1 MRKILDRLTALVMVM
16 LMFIQTCVPAITSFA
31 KEEELDKRYVIQKLE
46 NLKQD
51 TYANFSLNL
60 ATILDDKNLDTDTNV
75 KFTLNATST
84 DSNIKL
90 LVRKDFSLYDE
101 RTFDKVEDA
110 YKEFDR
116 IDKSLKDQGLSL
128 DVSVVQDG
136 EKYRIKNNYVPQA
149 GKEDFGSDYKVYSLK
164 VIDKF
169 DFDKQGLYNK
179 LPENDKLSAEHNL
192 QLGEQRRLQQDGEVP
207 EPGKHNVTYIFNFK
221 VDKSVDP
228 ALTTIALNKDANN
241 PLEVKQNADL
251 FAAILN
257 DKTYSVYQT
266 EQLPAEVTSSIEH
279 KKEVAKKKAEAKAKA
294 EADAKEK
301 KEADEKA
308 KKEADEKAKKEADEK
323 AKKEAEAKA
332 KAEADKIKAEQD
344 KKAQEQ
350 KTAEEK
356 AKAEADAKAKAEAE
370 AKAKAEAE
378 KLAAAEKAKQ
388 EQLAKEQAEAE
399 AKRAAEEKAK
409 KDLENKKLLGL
420 VKDTEEKQEE
430 EPIIKKKEIKE
441 EVKSEPATP
450 QERKQKAEEFD
461 KALKDRKEEIK
472 KSEDKKD
479 ANNKEDNKK
488 TTDKKEVS
496 KETKGLLE
504 GIKEFF
510 GFSNLQ
516 KADRELKAIL
526 SVKANGLKEV
536 QALLSS
542 FEEKYHLT
550 KEEQAKLMDD
560 NKDAIKA
567 LIERDADKNFRPQVL
582 MDAMG
587 SNQLTA
593 EEKENLKKKKFTI
606 KTRFDASVA
615 NGTIP
620 TTQSFTI
627 ELDKKLTVNDK
638 TSLKAIRDKN
648 GNVIANPTYNETA
661 NSITYNL
668 VQPITENL
676 QIPLNIPVDYNTD
689 NITLDEYGN
698 FTVINKVSGIGINN
712 PPKDLVPQ
720 KIDRNGNSAGSII
733 EHGRHDVI
741 EIIEPDDE
749 KYKVNTDADAL
760 PVIENGELKG
770 YNWTIRISSDT
781 DLASLGY
788 KANITTV
795 KGSGFGEVQNIKING
810 KDAGKADGLS
820 DNPIKGS
827 LGIVDSKN
835 HTPGPGLTDITY
847 SFYTP
852 ITQKQEKYMMDISVI
867 LSAKNK
873 VGAKRIVV
881 NEGYP
886 LDKVKEATPS
896 RVGINNRT
904 SILGEFD
911 SETTAKWTITD
922 GVSTG
927 DDKGED
933 GKTTDTKLPW
943 ETRTLVGGQTLKPEG
958 GKVAVYKIDPTS
970 GKMVQEGTTQ
980 TVNAIQNKGEN
991 PNSNQTVGTIAV
1003 YEYSTDTNDSTTKKA
1018 QSLGGVAIS
1027 RFKDINIEQNWNL
1040 DKGLK
1045 MPAMTLKAV
1054 DPEDNTKI
1062 LGTTGENGVAEQTP
1076 GTEAKRDI
1084 TIPNVKVWNIA
1095 NDGTAT
1101 KVQPKVVQT
1110 FPTDKTYNGK
1120 TISYYENHNYYD
1132 PNTKGY
1138 NIHNWGTVEEVPV
1151 RANFKIIKIDK
1162 KDPKKKLEGAK
1173 FKLLG
1178 SPEVITD
1185 SNGEAIF
1192 NNVKPGTYTI
1202 FETKAPNGYKINQ
1215 ENSTIKID
1223 ENGAMSLESG
1233 PASISVGTNPTKTVY
1248 HPTWPDYMN
1257 AMQYATKDANGNV
1270 VTYIFLK
1277 ANEAQRGGSTDKNT
1291 RINLRMNDGSISKV
1305 EVYDVNNSTRS
1316 SLKTAMT
1323 KQTAESM
1330 VNSLGASVLNN
1341 PHKYPINGHD
1351 NVHDQFLQ
1359 KTGYQISLPKERF
1372 GGDWGFLVKVTGKG
1386 TSLSYDWLTDTN
1398 NVATEAKIQDQ
1409 NIVPTT
1415 ISTDNTTD
1423 KNKETTITITNEA
1436 FETRPVEIK
1445 KLEKV
1450 VNKETKKEELKPI
1463 VGATFVIKDAEG
1475 RVVSTAVSQA
1485 ADKEGKNEGLASFGK
1500 LPEGKYTIEEVKAP
1514 AGYIK
1519 SNVVFDVTVDSSNQ
1533 VTYKPRYKNG
1543 SGTPINGE
1551 DYHIEDIEQAQDKAN
1566 AKVVSV
1572 TQDLIVNDKNGG
1584 SIGKRPGVWE
1594 AYFLESLKYTATI
1607 NLQNSAPGT
1616 RFSIQFDRNLD
1627 FTQYFGEFPK
1637 LKINGVEVADPYF
1650 DYTTNKLTY
1659 VFNDKSNGGIAK
1671 ADIELVGIIPS
1682 KFFAQ
1687 NDGNY
1692 DFTVTVAPNQ
1702 NDITSN
1708 QTITKT
1714 ITADYSVYDTD
1725 PKFSKPSQS
1734 YYFRDVYKDEK
1745 GDWYVTAL
1753 AYYNPDYVNSG
1764 SNDVLNFNWKATN
1777 YQEGNYVKWKGN
1789 GQEPPYSLRDVKIY
1803 RTSPNMGKIE
1813 VAPYEYKRVNY
1824 NMPLSFGVRPEQDP
1838 STYHLIYSRSI
1849 DPNTNITNDR
1859 NGDIVLNYDKNK
1871 INPYGTLQDKGPLSI
1886 KMPKVN
1892 DRNRDG
1898 YIIEQTFKIDDMHK
1912 FSNTWRAF
1920 NMANGDFNSAF
1931 VSRANVNKATG
1942 DQTGG
1947 EIPKFYSQ
1955 EVGLINKK
1963 YTPGKFKIL
1972 KTKETDNTALPGA
1985 IFSLTDEENR
1995 TFYRSSGTDG
2005 SVNFKDLKPGS
2016 YTLKEEEAPKGWVK
2030 SERRWI
2036 VNVNTDGIVT
2046 ITEVGLGAT
2055 GDSIV
2060 GDTVKIAELKVT
2072 NKPANPKF
2080 VVYKKDDENKPLEGA
2095 EFKITTKDGTQVATG
2110 TSGPDGVVKFTPEL
2124 TKGTYILEETKAPDG
2139 YKQLDQKWVVEVDA
2153 NNKVKIYNYSKDS
2166 STAGQEF
2173 QGSLLVQD
2181 NVKWVN
2187 VSQRPTD
2194 RFIPGDNRQTG
2205 YLDNSP
2211 SPYRLGTR
2219 IVGINK
2225 TDKYVIQRYV
2235 INPEGKDID
2244 IYNALIHREKLNYEN
2259 MSWYKGDEVVNI
2271 YTLDKPVTTNV
2282 EDIRLYGYKVT
2293 DITTKVERKPLAYSY
2308 SDRLQLIFKEGNLTD
2323 ASGKSLIKGKP
2334 IIVDVKIPYTS
2345 EYGGIGTGM
2354 DLNTSE
2360 GPAWKSDYYEQ
2371 VSDIVEGDLVKQEG
2385 STDNIKGSYISDDYL
2400 DVTNEK
2406 KKYEFSFDKV
2416 NEDINKDGGHDAV
2429 TGATFKL
2436 IGPGKSTDTKWT
2448 HSDEKGKV
2456 EFKDLAPGT
2465 YKLIEHG
2472 AAQGY
2477 EQANNDWTVT
2487 VKEDGKVY
2495 LKANKETKSPK
2506 NTEVR
2511 VGDWG
2516 ANSVEKAPTL
2526 FSLVGKFRFAVLS
2539 RALGQQD
2546 PFEISN
2552 ELIGNAVRAENDW
2565 ETVYPDKSEDKANV
2579 PRTNPLAETKIT
2591 EIDKKAKKF
2600 RQIFILRD
2608 DQDLNKRRREIQ
2620 IHRQPED
2627 YAMSDKGT
2635 TVKLYRIPQGSTV
2648 DNITSKTDISNEIKN
2663 LEYRSLGTDS
2673 NGKNKP
2679 ARMRF
2684 YIDRAKNPGPF
2695 LVEVETSYNPNYGI
2709 GLGTNYYYNSND
2721 YQRAPNVWV
2730 ADSYNTEAGINKN
2743 VAQEQ
2748 TYNITLGKTTNGS
2761 ISIKDN
2767 KTTGLKVND
2776 QVTVEVSPATNYELD
2791 TLTYTDSQNK
2801 VVNIDK
2807 NTKTFTMPADNVTVN
2822 ATFKLTTQPQTTHK
2836 LWVNGDTNGTIEASP
2851 NGDVVPGTLVTITP
2865 HPNQGYELDKVTYY
2879 DQNLRKQVEVGTS
2892 FTMPNFDI
2900 TLNPTFKLKTT
2911 PQPKEHTITTEVEGE
2926 GTVTIKD
2933 NKTKAVKDEEI
2944 IVTATPKPGY
2954 EIGQVT
2960 FNGQLLQPEN
2970 GEYKFKMPDNN
2981 VKVSATFNK
2990 IEHQTY
2996 FVGIEGDNT
3005 KGWIS
3010 VDDPQN
3016 KLARAGQTVKFT
3028 VKPNPGWMVNT
3039 VKITRTDTGRELDS
3053 LVFNGK
3059 TGTFTMPSVSAT
3071 IKVTYKEYT
3080 PPAGTYL
3087 VTLGTGISGGTFEF
3101 DPSEAKA
3108 GEKIRLTVLPKP
3120 GYKVNSYKVTTAQGG
3135 VNVPIESDEQGLYF
3149 TMPKAN
3155 VSVNG
3160 IFTWVGTNTGAYD
3173 VKLSKPEHGT
3183 LSANFSKANAGD
3195 EIYINAQP
3203 ENGYTLNALTVTAD
3217 DGTQVELKG
3226 NKFIMPASAVSISAS
3241 FIEYDP
3247 DLGILIKD
3255 GDKVKPV
3262 EITNRKDGIT
3272 PRVIKTDTDGTTKL
3286 EGAVFTV
3293 KKMTDGKYE
3302 AEDTKFKAITGTSDA
3317 NGIVTFKDKD
3327 GNIVKL
3333 KKGYY
3338 LMTEDKSPDGYK
3350 RNPAPWK
3357 MEVKDDG
3364 GRMYAVYKGPTDT
3377 PSSLIDDK
3385 EKVTDH
3391 SGKGITVK
3399 SRLTYINPESK
3410 TYVQRI
3416 YIDTRNYTGSDFVNV
3431 QIKPKYKREEIDRPG
3446 LPPVT
3451 IKEGVKTA
3459 YRSTYEIVNPGENA
3473 EITSGDYDKIL
3484 RTYDL
3489 SKPDMKMVNTARW
3502 RPFDW
3507 GFDEDQLNL
3516 GKGVYIVEVEGYY
3529 DDAIIDGKPTTEV
3542 KTDANFNLYDKN
3554 GNIID
3559 AESKEKPVLGP
3570 NKKKAATEIN
3580 PDDYGKIQLHVD
3592 LYDGKR
3598 EFQQLYDKGNDDF
3611 GYKYFEKGSYQAGI
3625 EELRKYKEKKEGK
3638 IAADNWAASRPA
3650 GQKYANF
3657 ISKEVLY
3664 NSSNPNSKYIGGQID
3679 PALGTPKLHADTS
3692 VNLNPIYSST
3702 SESEVPKEG
3711 LFLENEKERYN
3722 ITFSKHGRDGTGD
3735 EWGNNSEKVTKN
3747 RLEGAVFKLQK
3758 DVGGVYEDVP
3768 GSTVASAFNGYFGF
3782 RNLSPGRY
3790 RIYEVQPPKGY
3801 RPIKDPLLYFTVETI
3816 KTNSG
3821 KIVDPESG
3829 KVIDIK
3835 SIKVK
3840 FPDDNKDYNIADL
3853 YMKDPKDA
3861 TKKILIKDVE
3871 SRDISM
3877 DTIIYKTETAPDT
3890 AGKTLKELSIP
3901 STETGVNK
3909 QYYSLS
3915 QTRIIPGSSG
3925 YVSLEYEAA
3934 NGVYQYVPE
3943 KTTSAKDGK
3952 LVDYVTSA
3960 TAKNMGKIINEKP
3973 GKGKIS
3979 IIKKDGEGNVLQGA
3993 KFTLTRTSSKKKDPK
4008 DPNNPNASTDD
4019 KITLTS
4025 ESDADGKVEFTDL
4038 PIGNYELV
4046 ETKSKDGYQNKGQIW
4061 HFTVGGKDLDPYSEP
4076 IARTGSNLT
4085 DKISISKADMEIIR
4099 PDNDPN
4105 TKTPGTIWPN
4115 SAQQFRFN
4123 NEFKLADGITIK
4135 PGDYFEVKLS
4145 DNNNLY
4151 DIYNKDSVN
4160 GLDIFAD
4167 GIGTTAKAEYDDVKG
4182 IITYTFTEAAK
4193 TYELKNFNTSI
4204 IAHIDRYK
4212 VTNSKDNVPVGFKM
4226 NSDSAKDTFKK
4237 VNVVVDLGTHTT
4249 PPNNYGSYPNMSSK
4263 ITYFDY
4269 RNGEFEHIF
4278 YVNRDQ
4284 RWIGDGSRFT
4294 YKPGKEVEN
4303 LRMEV
4308 YRVNDK
4314 YLAKDNPNKE
4324 DNKNKILPPSY
4335 AVITK
4340 DWVDKGYIY
4349 GFNQYPN
4356 YGVRSKTNPA
4366 VYSFPSTYLEAND
4379 TYIIRV
4385 TGNIKDSKDRSDYEA
4400 QGKLD
4405 RYNANNYPYMGVER
4419 HDYVY
4424 GLLNANTAEGKLE
4437 VIAKNPKNEISFKK
4451 IDPEGRVLT
4460 GAKFAIVKYDETSKK
4475 WVEVPKSEKP
4485 TNDKGLVQY
4494 DTLSEGKYALIEK
4507 EAPIGYNKIE
4517 GHIQEFTVGS
4527 DGVISREV
4535 TRSKESDGSTTP
4547 KPQTETVTES
4557 IGIDPINVVN
4567 YKNIEFI
4574 KLDGDNHSK
4583 ALQGA
4588 EFEVYYK
4595 KDDTVKDYSP
4605 LMVKK
4610 TVEGVEKEVTMT
4622 ATSGENGKF
4631 KLQISKDGYYALKET
4646 KAPAGYAK
4654 LPGYIREF
4662 RLQNGSV
4669 SVLEKDPLKASLT
4682 RGKKGQI
4689 TSQVLTVDK
4698 DNNTFTQRIVI
4709 NPNHEELTGI
4719 NNDSYLRIL
4728 ENAWSITPK
4737 STGSADGGVVQV
4749 ALLKKEPGEND
4760 KKSLGELEE
4769 KDFNKL
4775 GALQY
4780 GIVGNNRGSRYSLKE
4795 LLGKDTDSTTIST
4808 TDTIVVQYTGKIDD
4822 TFMGETTKYPIKQ
4835 KADLIIDNTILDTA
4849 DYDFDLDT
4857 LSSTGPIYVDV
4868 DKSNIT
4874 PIPVENRKATYPL
4887 TGAMGIIGFIVVGV
4901 VMMATAYYK
4910 YRRKRRE
4917 SALS

>member
-192 QLGEQRRLQQDGEVP
+192 QLAEQRRLQQDGEVP

-294 EADAKEK
+294 EADAKAK

-399 AKRAAEEKAK
+399 AKRDAEEKAK

-488 TTDKKEVS
+488 TTGQKEVS

-542 FEEKYHLT
+542 FEDKYHLT

-560 NKDAIKA
+560 NADAIKA

-582 MDAMG
+582 MAAMG

-606 KTRFDASVA
+606 TTRFDASVA
-615 NGTIP
+615 NGAIP

-638 TSLKAIRDKN
+638 TSLKDIKDKN
-648 GNVIANPTYNETA
+648 GNVIATPTYSK

-668 VQPITENL
+668 VKPITEDL
-676 QIPLNIPVDYNTD
+676 QIPLNIPVDYNVD
-689 NITLDEYGN
+689 KISLDEYGN

-770 YNWTIRISSDT
+770 YNWNIRISSDT

-810 KDAGKADGLS
+810 KDPVESDGLS

-835 HTPGPGLTDITY
+835 HKPGPGLTDITY

-852 ITQKQEKYMMDISVI
+852 IAQKQEKYMMDISVI
-867 LSAKNK
+867 LSEKNK

-943 ETRTLVGGQTLKPEG
+943 ETRTLVGGQTLKPNG
-958 GKVAVYKIDPTS
+958 GKVAVYKIGSD
-970 GKMVQEGTTQ
+970 GKMVQEGKTQ
-980 TVNAIQNKGEN
+980 TVNDIQNKREN
-991 PNSNQTVGTIAV
+991 PNTNQPVGTIAV
-1003 YEYSTDTNDSTTKKA
+1003 YEYSTDTNDSKSKKA

-1027 RFKDINIEQNWNL
+1027 RFEDLHIDQNWNL
-1040 DKGLK
+1040 DKGLN
-1045 MPAMTLKAV
+1045 MPAQTLNAV
-1054 DPEDNTKI
+1054 DPEDKTKV
-1062 LGTTGENGVAEQTP
+1062 LGTTGENGVKEEAP
-1076 GTEAKRDI
+1076 GTNATREI
-1084 TIPNVKVWNIA
+1084 TIKDVKVWNIA

-1101 KVQPKVVQT
+1101 KVQPKIVQT
-1110 FPTDKTYNGK
+1110 FPTNNETTDGK

-1192 NNVKPGTYTI
+1192 NNVAPGTYTI
-1202 FETKAPNGYKINQ
+1202 FETKAPNGYKINK

-1223 ENGAMSLESG
+1223 DNGAISLESG
-1233 PASISVGTNPTKTVY
+1233 PASISVGTNPTKTVS

-1257 AMQYATKDANGNV
+1257 AMQYATKDKDGNV

-1277 ANEAQRGGSTDKNT
+1277 ANEAERGGSTDKDT
-1291 RINLRMNDGSISKV
+1291 RINLRMNDGSILKV
-1305 EVYDVNNSTRS
+1305 EVFDVDPTSQRNP
-1316 SLKTAMT
+1316 LKAAMT
-1323 KQTAESM
+1323 KQTAGEM
-1330 VNSLGASVLNN
+1330 VSKLGTSVLNAIHEN
-1341 PHKYPINGHD
+1341 PINGHD
-1351 NVHDQFLQ
+1351 GVYDQFLQ
-1359 KTGYQISLPKERF
+1359 KTGYQIKLPKERF
-1372 GGDWGFLVKVTGKG
+1372 RKDWGFLVKVTGKG

-1398 NVATEAKIQDQ
+1398 NVAKEAKIQDQ

-1415 ISTDNTTD
+1415 TTD

-1450 VNKETKKEELKPI
+1450 KNAQGKEELKALI
-1463 VGATFVIKDAEG
+1463 GATFAIKDEQG
-1475 RVVSTAVSQA
+1475 RVISTAVSQA
-1485 ADKEGKNEGLASFGK
+1485 ADSEGKNEGLASFGK
-1500 LPEGKYTIEEVKAP
+1500 LPEGKYTIEEIKAP
-1514 AGYIK
+1514 EGYIK

-1543 SGTPINGE
+1543 SGAPINGE

-1584 SIGKRPGVWE
+1584 SIGRRPGVWE

-1607 NLQNSAPGT
+1607 NLQNSAPNT
-1616 RFSIQFDRNLD
+1616 RFSIQFDKNLD

-1708 QTITKT
+1708 QTITRT

-1725 PKFSKPSQS
+1725 PKRSKPSQS

-1753 AYYNPDYVNSG
+1753 AYYNPDYINSG
-1764 SNDVLNFNWKATN
+1764 SNDVLNFNWKSTN
-1777 YQEGNYVKWKGN
+1777 YQEGNFVKWKGN
-1789 GQEPPYSLRDVKIY
+1789 GQDPAFSLKDVKVY
-1803 RTSPNMGKIE
+1803 RTSPNMGRIQIG
-1813 VAPYEYKRVNY
+1813 PYDYKKVNY

-1859 NGDIVLNYDKNK
+1859 NGDVVLNYDKNK
-1871 INPYGTLQDKGPLSI
+1871 INPYGTLEDKGPLSI
-1886 KMPKVN
+1886 KMPSVN

-1898 YIIEQTFKIDDMHK
+1898 YIIEQTFKIDDMDK

-1985 IFSLTDEENR
+1985 SFSLTDEENR
-1995 TFYRSSGTDG
+1995 TIYRTSGNDG
-2005 SVNFKDLKPGS
+2005 SVNFEKLKPGS
-2016 YTLKEEEAPKGWVK
+2016 YTLKEEKAPDGWVK
-2030 SERRWI
+2030 SERRWN
-2036 VNVNTDGIVT
+2036 VNVSIDGIVT

-2060 GDTVKIAELKVT
+2060 GDTVKIAQLPVT

-2095 EFKITTKDGTQVATG
+2095 EFKITTKDGKQVATG
-2110 TSGPDGVVKFTPEL
+2110 TSANGGVVNFTPGL
-2124 TKGTYILEETKAPDG
+2124 NPGTYILEETKSPDG

-2552 ELIGNAVRAENDW
+2552 ELIGNAVRAGDGW
-2565 ETVYPDKSEDKANV
+2565 ETVDPSKSTNRKNDKLSSS
-2579 PRTNPLAETKIT
+2579 LASTVIT
-2591 EIDKKAKKF
+2591 DI
-2600 RQIFILRD
+2600 
-2608 DQDLNKRRREIQ
+2608 NKVDNRFKQRFEFYQSPFGVRAREIQ

-2627 YAMSDKGT
+2627 YDFLKANNT
-2635 TVKLYRIPQGSTV
+2635 IRVYQV
-2648 DNITSKTDISNEIKN
+2648 N
-2663 LEYRSLGTDS
+2663 
-2673 NGKNKP
+2673 NGKTTEITDKIKF
-2679 ARMRF
+2679 RE
-2684 YIDRAKNPGPF
+2684 DRAVSTGPKRLFANISTAYPGTIV
-2695 LVEVETSYNPNYGI
+2695 VEIDAWYDETK
-2709 GLGTNYYYNSND
+2709 GLGLGSNYNSNTGQTD
-2721 YQRAPNVWV
+2721 ASNKTWV
-2730 ADSYNTEAGINKN
+2730 TDSYKNEADVNRNK
-2743 VAQEQ
+2743 VKEQ
-2748 TYNITLGKTTNGS
+2748 TYNITLGQTTNGS

-2767 KTTGLKVND
+2767 KTTGLKQNE
-2776 QVTVEVSPATNYELD
+2776 QVTIEVSPATDYELD
-2791 TLTYTDSQNK
+2791 TLSYTDSQNN

-2807 NTKTFTMPADNVTVN
+2807 NTKAFNMPADNVTVN
-2822 ATFKLTTQPQTTHK
+2822 ATFKKKTTTKYKVDVQ
-2836 LWVNGDTNGTIEASP
+2836 GSTNGTFTVDKTEAAA
-2851 NGDVVPGTLVTITP
+2851 GEEVTITP
-2865 HPNQGYELDKVTYY
+2865 SPAKGYKVKEIYVGSTAG
-2879 DQNLRKQVEVGTS
+2879 QVTVTNNK
-2892 FTMPNFDI
+2892 FKMPSANVLVRVEFEQD
-2900 TLNPTFKLKTT
+2900 TQ
-2911 PQPKEHTITTEVEGE
+2911 PQPTEHTITTEVKGE
-2926 GTVTIKD
+2926 GTVTIEG
-2933 NKTKAVKDEEI
+2933 NKTKAVKGEEI
-2944 IVTATPKPGY
+2944 IVKVTPQEGY

-2960 FNGQLLQPEN
+2960 FNKQLLKPKN
-2970 GEYKFKMPDNN
+2970 GEYKFEMPDYD

-2990 IEHQTY
+2990 IEYKTY
-2996 FVGIEGDNT
+2996 FVGISADNT
-3005 KGWIS
+3005 KGWIN

-3016 KLARAGQTVKFT
+3016 KWARAGQEVKFT
-3028 VKPNPGWMVNT
+3028 VKPNSGYEVDKVWITKTDASGKLNT
-3039 VKITRTDTGRELDS
+3039 

-3059 TGTFTMPSVSAT
+3059 TGTFIMPDVAVT
-3071 IKVTYKEYT
+3071 INVTYKEYT

-3108 GEKIRLTVLPKP
+3108 GEKIRLKVLPQE
-3120 GYKVNSYKVTTAQGG
+3120 GYKVNSYRVATAQGG
-3135 VNVPIESDEQGLYF
+3135 VEVPTAVDKQGLYF
-3149 TMPKAN
+3149 VMPKAD

-3160 IFTWVGTNTGAYD
+3160 TFTWVGINAGAYD

-3183 LSANFSKANAGD
+3183 ISANFSKANAGD

-3203 ENGYTLNALTVTAD
+3203 ENGYALASLTVTAD

-3226 NKFIMPASAVSISAS
+3226 NSFTMPASPVSISAS
-3241 FIEYDP
+3241 FTEYDP

-3255 GDKVKPV
+3255 GNKVKPV

-3302 AEDTKFKAITGTSDA
+3302 AEDKNFKVITGISDA

-3338 LMTEDKSPDGYK
+3338 LMTEEKSPDGYK

-3377 PSSLIDDK
+3377 PSSLIDNK

-3598 EFQQLYDKGNDDF
+3598 EFQQLYDKGNDHF

-4105 TKTPGTIWPN
+4105 TKTENTIWPN

-4135 PGDYFEVKLS
+4135 PGDFFQVKLS
-4145 DNNNLY
+4145 NNNNLY
-4151 DIYNKDSVN
+4151 DIYNKDSVS

-4167 GIGTTAKAEYDDVKG
+4167 GIGTIAKAEYDSEKG

-4212 VTNSKDNVPVGFKM
+4212 VTSSKDNVPVGFKM
-4226 NSDSAKDTFKK
+4226 NSDSAAKTFKK
-4237 VNVVVDLGTHTT
+4237 VNVVLDLGTHTT

-4669 SVLEKDPLKASLT
+4669 SVLEKDPLKSSIT

-4689 TSQVLTVDK
+4689 VSQVIEVAKDK
-4698 DNNTFTQRIVI
+4698 KTFKQRIVI
-4709 NPNHEELTGI
+4709 NPKHEEFTGI
-4719 NNDSYLRIL
+4719 NDSSYLRIL
-4728 ENAWSITPK
+4728 ENGWSITPK
-4737 STGSADGGVVQV
+4737 ASNNTGGGQVKV
-4749 ALLKKEPGEND
+4749 ALLKKDPGEKD
-4760 KKSLGELEE
+4760 KKSIAELT
-4769 KDFNKL
+4769 KDDFTTYNPVSYKT
-4775 GALQY
+4775 
-4780 GIVGNNRGSRYSLKE
+4780 VGTDTGSRYSLKE
-4795 LLGKDTDSTTIST
+4795 LLGKKTTTGNIIT
-4808 TDTIVVQYTGKIDD
+4808 TDTIVVEYTGTLDD
-4822 TFMGETTKYPIKQ
+4822 ITKPVEQ
-4835 KADLIIDNTILDTA
+4835 KAEFIIDNKILDTA
-4849 DYDFDLDT
+4849 EYNLDVEQ
-4857 LSSTGPIYVDV
+4857 LSKTDPIYVDV
-4868 DKSNIT
+4868 DKSNIM
-4874 PIPVENRKATYPL
+4874 PIEVENRKVTFPL
-4887 TGAMGIIGFIVVGV
+4887 TGALGIIGFLVVGGI
-4901 VMMATAYYK
+4901 MMATAYYK